1 MIDLDRTKL
10 HCRIDEDVEDSLILE
25 WIAEAEEVIQNDL
38 DRKVIVAEADRINET
53 DILDNDWLDSARL
66 IYVQYR
72 YSRSTD
78 GKPQAYWDLL
88 QKFRIMGV

>member
-1 MIDLDRTKL
+1 MIDLDQAKL
-10 HCRIDEDVEDSLILE
+10 HCRIDEDHEDSLILK
-25 WIAEAEEVIQNDL
+25 WIADAEEVIQNDL
-38 DRKVIVAEADRINET
+38 DRKVIVDEADRENET

-78 GKPQAYWDLL
+78 GKPQAYLDLL

>member
-1 MIDLDRTKL
+1 MIDLDQAKL
-10 HCRIDEDVEDSLILE
+10 HCRIDEDAEDSLILK

-38 DRKVIVAEADRINET
+38 DRKVIVDEADRENET
-53 DILDNDWLDSARL
+53 DILDNNWLDSARL

>member
-1 MIDLDRTKL
+1 MITLDLVKL
-10 HCRIDEDVEDSLILE
+10 QCRIDQDEEDSLIND
-25 WIAEAEEVIQNDL
+25 WIADAEQVIQNDL
-38 DRKVIVAEADRINET
+38 DRRIIADESDREDET
-53 DILDNDWLDSARL
+53 DLLDNDWLNSARL

-72 YSRSTD
+72 YRRSLD

>member
-1 MIDLDRTKL
+1 MITLDQAKL
-10 HCRIDEDVEDSLILE
+10 HCRIDEDDEDSLIMK
-25 WIAEAEEVIQNDL
+25 WIADAEEVIQNDL
-38 DRKVIVAEADRINET
+38 DRKVIVDEADRESET

-72 YSRSTD
+72 YGRSLE

>member
-1 MIDLDRTKL
+1 MIDIDQAKL
-10 HCRIDEDVEDSLILE
+10 HCRIDEDHENSLILK
-25 WIAEAEEVIQNDL
+25 WIDDAEEVIQNDL
-38 DRKVIVAEADRINET
+38 DRKVIVDEADRINET

>member
-1 MIDLDRTKL
+1 MITLDQVKL
-10 HCRIDEDVEDSLILE
+10 HCRIDQDEEDSLIND
-25 WIAEAEEVIQNDL
+25 WIADAEQVIQNDL
-38 DRKVIVAEADRINET
+38 DRRIIADESDRENET
-53 DILDNDWLDSARL
+53 DLLDNDWLNSARL

-72 YSRSTD
+72 YSRSLD

>member
-1 MIDLDRTKL
+1 MITLDQAKL
-10 HCRIDEDVEDSLILE
+10 HCRIDEDDEDSLIIK
-25 WIAEAEEVIQNDL
+25 WIADAEEVIQNDL
-38 DRKVIVAEADRINET
+38 DRKVIVSEADRVNET

-72 YSRSTD
+72 YSRSTE
-78 GKPQAYWDLL
+78 GKPRAYWDLL